1 MRSRP
6 KIKKSDGHKPDY
18 LLISVVLAIVIFGLI
33 MLSSASSVVS
43 FQKYGDPNY
52 YLKHQF
58 LVGVLVGIVGFLI
71 VSKIDYRLWRKLSL
85 MLLVFTIILLVFV
98 FIPGVGF
105 GYGGANRWIGI
116 FGYTFQPSELAKLTF
131 ILYLAAL
138 LEKKGEGVKDFKHGL
153 LTFVFLLG
161 IVAGL
166 ILLQPD
172 MGTMLS
178 LVVSSIAVF
187 FVAGAAWS
195 HLALI
200 GLGGTGL
207 IFLLIKMAPYRA
219 ARLTIFLNPEI
230 DPQGIGYHINQAL
243 LAIGSGG
250 IFGLGLGY
258 SRQKFNYL
266 PEVAG
271 DSIFAVIAEELGLIF
286 SILLIGLF
294 IMLML
299 RGYKI
304 ARSAPDTFSKLVATG
319 ITSWFVFQAFVNI
332 GTMLS
337 ILPLTGIPLPFI
349 SYGSSA
355 LTISLIA
362 FGVLINISRYTKQK
376 SSGSK
381 SKGLLIKKG
390 LI

>member
-6 KIKKSDGHKPDY
+6 KIKKSSGHKPDY

-58 LVGVLVGIVGFLI
+58 LVGVLVGAVGFLI